1 MGDHDPLVLTFDP
14 QTVDHL
20 GAKMYSHLPN
30 AIAELIANAYD
41 ADANNVDVTL
51 IAGGALSVSDDGHG
65 MSREDVAEKYL
76 HIGRNRRQGN
86 GSSLTESGQRTV
98 SGKKGLGK
106 LALFGIGK
114 SIRLATKRAGADHK
128 TVVELSYDA
137 MMAAE
142 GNYLPTEIIE
152 QAPANERGTSVRLT
166 DLKRVSAIDPLELAK
181 SLSRLF
187 NYADANFGVR
197 VVGEDGAT
205 YAVTPE
211 LRLDAVDAEFEWT
224 FPESWTGGDVDELG
238 REHAING
245 RVIASKTPLR
255 QGMRGITLY
264 VNGRLANEPEFFGA
278 SESSFA
284 FSYLTGYLAVD
295 YLDAIEPDVIATDRR
310 AIDWDIEETRL
321 LRTQLQALMVRI
333 GQEWRTRR
341 AELRKKLQEEQL
353 GGSTDEWVS
362 SIRAKEQQPVR
373 QLVSVIESEDI
384 DMTSAQQGT
393 LLGLVKEVAP
403 PYAEFSWRHLHPEIQ
418 NATSSYYVAQDYY
431 VAVQEAIKRYV
442 SLSKR
447 RAGVGAS
454 DALTIVTSAFGERG
468 KLRVFSMYMAGDG
481 FDLQTE
487 KNVENGQKHISMGI
501 IAGFRNPL
509 AHEEVAR
516 LQDSGAFTNDD
527 CLDALSIISHLM
539 RRLDGAQDAV
549 QDEDGQK

>member
-1 MGDHDPLVLTFDP
+1 MGDRDPLVLTFDP

-30 AIAELIANAYD
+30 AIAELVANAYD

-86 GSSLTESGQRTV
+86 GSSLTESGRRTV

-114 SIRLATKRAGADHK
+114 SIRLATTRAGDGHK
-128 TVVELSYDA
+128 TVVELSYDE

-142 GNYLPTEIIE
+142 GNYLPKETIE
-152 QAPANERGTSVRLT
+152 QAAVNEWGTSVRLT

-187 NYADANFGVR
+187 NYADANFRVR
-197 VVGEDGAT
+197 VVGEDGRT
-205 YAVTPE
+205 HAVTPE
-211 LRLDAVDAEFEWT
+211 LRLDAVDAEFEWA
-224 FPESWTGGDVDELG
+224 FPESWTDGDGDELG
-238 REHAING
+238 REHAISG

-255 QGMRGITLY
+255 HGMRGITLY

-310 AIDWDIEETRL
+310 AIDWDTEETRL
-321 LRTQLQALMVRI
+321 LRTQLEALMVRI

-341 AELRKKLQEEQL
+341 AERRKKLQEEQL

-373 QLVSVIESEDI
+373 KLVSVIEAEDI
-384 DMTSAQQGT
+384 DMTSAQQGA
-393 LLGLVKEVAP
+393 LLGLIKEIAP
-403 PYAEFSWRHLHPEIQ
+403 PYAEFVWRHLHAEIQ

-442 SLSKR
+442 SLSKK

-454 DALTIVTSAFGERG
+454 EALAIVTSAFGEKG
-468 KLRVFSMYMAGDG
+468 KLRVFSMYMAADG
-481 FDLQTE
+481 FDPQTE
-487 KNVENGQKHISMGI
+487 KNVENGQKHISMGL

-549 QDEDGQK
+549 RDGDEQQ

>member
-1 MGDHDPLVLTFDP
+1 MGDGDPLVLTFDP

-41 ADANNVDVTL
+41 ADANNVEVTL

-86 GSSLTESGQRTV
+86 GSSLTESGKRAV

-114 SIRLATKRAGADHK
+114 NIRLATKRAGIDNK
-128 TVVELSYDA
+128 TVVELSYDK
-137 MMAAE
+137 MMAAK
-142 GNYLPTEIIE
+142 GNYLPTETTE
-152 QAPANERGTSVRLT
+152 RALNEERGTSVSLT
-166 DLKRVSAIDPLELAK
+166 DLKRVSAIDPFELAK

-187 NYADANFGVR
+187 NYADTSFRVR
-197 VVGEDGAT
+197 VVGEDGTT
-205 YAVTPE
+205 YSVTPE
-211 LRLDAVDAEFEWT
+211 LRLDAVEAEFEWM
-224 FPESWTGGDVDELG
+224 FPQSWTDGDVDELG
-238 REHAING
+238 REHAISG
-245 RVIASKTPLR
+245 RVIASKVPLR

-284 FSYLTGYLAVD
+284 YSYLTGYLALD

-310 AIDWDIEETRL
+310 AIDWDTEETRL
-321 LRTQLQALMVRI
+321 LRRQLQALMARI
-333 GQEWRTRR
+333 GQEWRARR
-341 AELRKKLQEEQL
+341 AELRKKQQEEQI
-353 GGSTDEWVS
+353 GGSTAEWVS

-373 QLVSVIESEDI
+373 ELVSAIESEDI

-403 PYAEFSWRHLHPEIQ
+403 PYAEFVWRHLHPEIQ
-418 NATSSYYVAQDYY
+418 SATSSYYIDQDYY
-431 VAVQEAIKRYV
+431 IAVQEAIKRYV
-442 SLSKR
+442 SLSKK
-447 RAGVGAS
+447 RAGVDAS
-454 DALTIVTSAFGERG
+454 DALTIVTSAFGEKG
-468 KLRVFSMYMAGDG
+468 KLRVFHMYMASDG
-481 FDLQTE
+481 FDPQTE

-501 IAGFRNPL
+501 IGGFRNPL

-516 LQDSGAFTNDD
+516 LQESGAFTNDD

-539 RRLDGAQDAV
+539 RRLDGAQDAIQG
-549 QDEDGQK
+549 QDRQQ